1 MKKMKRKRKNEK
13 NPKAKART
21 KRSQNEKKENGSLS
35 TLFITKRVRMVV
47 IITISPETPR
57 NSMV

>member
-1 MKKMKRKRKNEK
+1 MKK

-47 IITISPETPR
+47 IITISPETPC